1 MQHLYARAIQRGD
14 KILVNGDW
22 VQVEAVT
29 RGGGDTIDLHPVTT
43 AKPRELFAVKPKQPT
58 TTTAVAATAIA
69 AGDKIRLRRATVTV
83 TATHKSG
90 DRVAVYTCAGT
101 HHIRAAEFV
110 DKLEP

>member
-1 MQHLYARAIQRGD
+1 MQHLYARAIEAGD

-22 VQVEAVT
+22 VQVEAVS
-29 RGGGDTIDLHPVTT
+29 RCGDTIDLHPVTT
-43 AKPRELFAVKPKQPT
+43 AKPRELFAVKPKQP